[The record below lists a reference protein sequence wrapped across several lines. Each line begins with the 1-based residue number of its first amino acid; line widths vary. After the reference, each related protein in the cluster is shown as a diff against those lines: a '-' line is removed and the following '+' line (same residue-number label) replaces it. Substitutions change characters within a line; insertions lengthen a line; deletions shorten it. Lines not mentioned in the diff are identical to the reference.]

1 MTPRIAGSGIVRITF
16 ALAAGMLCCLTQNA
30 AAQDKDFYSG
40 KTIQLILAGESGGGF
55 DTYTRALSRSIP
67 KHIPG
72 QPTIV
77 IQYMPG
83 ATGIIAANHLFNIAA
98 KDGTVIGAL
107 SNSNL
112 LEPLYGNKNA
122 KYDPLQ
128 FNWLGSMGKQRAI
141 CVTWH
146 SSPIKSWDDAKA
158 RVVNVSATGATSNNA
173 TLPRLLNHLTG
184 TQFKVITGYSTSG
197 MRLAMEKGEVEGI
210 CGLSY
215 QTMIAAT
222 PQWFENKQLNIIGQ
236 LGIGESPL
244 VPGVPN
250 VLDLV
255 TNATDHAALALLVMP
270 QEMGRPHVAPP
281 GVPAD
286 RLAILRAAF
295 DATMTD
301 PDFLA
306 DSKKMK
312 MLIEPVSG
320 MEMQEL
326 LAKAYATP
334 QPVVARAVELIATGN
349 DLRSGERNAA
359 ERNK

>member
-1 MTPRIAGSGIVRITF
+1 MKPWIAGISFTAALVMLGYPGQHASGQTTTRF
-16 ALAAGMLCCLTQNA
+16 YAGKA
-30 AAQDKDFYSG
+30 
-40 KTIQLILAGESGGGF
+40 IQLIVASGSGGGF
-55 DTYTRALSRSIP
+55 DTYSRTLARSLP

-83 ATGIIAANHLFNIAA
+83 ATGITAANHLYNVAA

-112 LEPLYGNKNA
+112 LEPLFGNKNA

-128 FNWLGSMGKQRAI
+128 FSWIGSIGKQRAI

-146 SSPIKSWDDAKA
+146 TSSIKSWDDAKA

-184 TQFKVITGYSTSG
+184 SQFKVITGYSTSG

-215 QTMIAAT
+215 QTLIASA
-222 PQWFENKQLNIIGQ
+222 PQWFQKKQLNIIGQ
-236 LGIGESPL
+236 IGLGESPL

-255 TNATDHAALALLVMP
+255 KNPMDREALTLLVTP

-281 GVPAD
+281 NVPAD
-286 RLAILRAAF
+286 RLQILRAAF

-301 PDFLA
+301 PEFLA
-306 DSKKMK
+306 DAKKLK
-312 MLIEPVSG
+312 MMIEPVTG
-320 MEMQEL
+320 VEMHSL
-326 LAKAYATP
+326 LTKAYATP
-334 QPVVARAVELIATGN
+334 RPVVARTVELIATGK
-349 DLRSGERNAA
+349 DLRSADR
-359 ERNK
+359 K

>member
-1 MTPRIAGSGIVRITF
+1 MTRRHVTSAACIIALGTL
-16 ALAAGMLCCLTQNA
+16 LASSPAM
-30 AAQDKDFYSG
+30 AQGAPFYAG
-40 KTIQLILAGESGGGF
+40 KTIQLIISSESGGGF
-55 DTYTRALSRSIP
+55 DTYSRALARTIP

-72 QPTIV
+72 QPTIG

-83 ATGIIAANHLFNIAA
+83 ATGITAANHLFNVAA

-112 LEPLYGNKNA
+112 LEPLFGNKNA
-122 KYDPLQ
+122 KYDPLK
-128 FNWLGSMGKQRAI
+128 FAWVGSMGKQRAL

-146 SSPIKSWDDAKA
+146 TSPIKTWDDAKT
-158 RVVNVSATGATSNNA
+158 RVVNVSASSATANNA

-197 MRLAMEKGEVEGI
+197 VRLALEKEEVDGV

-215 QTMIAAT
+215 QTLIASS
-222 PQWFENKQLNIIGQ
+222 PQWFEGNRLNMIGQ
-236 LGIGESPL
+236 LGLGESPHL
-244 VPGVPN
+244 PGVPN

-255 TNATDHAALALLVMP
+255 KDPIDKEALTLLVIP

-301 PDFLA
+301 PTFLA
-306 DSKKMK
+306 DAGKMK
-312 MLIEPVSG
+312 MIIEPVSG
-320 MEMQEL
+320 AEMQGL
-326 LAKAYATP
+326 LAKAYGTP
-334 QPVVARAVELIATGN
+334 EPVAKRALALIATGN
-349 DLRSGERNAA
+349 DLRSA
-359 ERNK
+359 ERK

>member
-1 MTPRIAGSGIVRITF
+1 MTPGTARS
-16 ALAAGMLCCLTQNA
+16 LCA
-30 AAQDKDFYSG
+30 AAFFTGVLWMPPAQADDFYAG
-40 KTIQLILAGESGGGF
+40 KSIQLIISSESGGGF
-55 DTYTRALSRSIP
+55 DTYSRALARYIP

-72 QPTIV
+72 QPNIV
-77 IQYMPG
+77 VQYMPG
-83 ATGIIAANHLFNIAA
+83 ATGIVAANHLFNIAA

-122 KYDPLQ
+122 KYDSRH
-128 FNWLGSMGKQRAI
+128 FSWLGSMGRQRAI

-146 SSPIKSWDDAKA
+146 TSPIKSWDDAKA
-158 RVVNVSATGATSNNA
+158 RVVNVSATSATSNNA

-184 TQFKVITGYSTSG
+184 SQFKVIIGYSTSG

-222 PQWFENKQLNIIGQ
+222 PQWFANNSLNIIGQ
-236 LGIGESPL
+236 IGIGNSPFL
-244 VPGVPN
+244 PGVPN

-255 TNATDHAALALLVMP
+255 SNQTDREALTLLVLP

-281 GVPAD
+281 GIPAD
-286 RLAILRAAF
+286 RLQILRKAF
-295 DATMTD
+295 DDTMTD

-306 DSKKMK
+306 EARKMQ
-312 MLIEPVSG
+312 MIIEPMTG
-320 MEMQEL
+320 GEMEAL
-326 LAKAYATP
+326 LKKAYDSPKPIVT
-334 QPVVARAVELIATGN
+334 RAVEMIDTGN
-349 DLRSGERNAA
+349 DLRVSEG
-359 ERNK
+359 K